1 MQALKVLTVSLGAEH
16 GEALLVVAL
25 LLARYQED
33 AVPAAW
39 QSACIPVAQLPRTRR
54 AESKSGSVASSH
66 CPASSSLLVA
76 SRQEAQLASFGA
88 CSDAAALPRALARPR
103 GAAAGSAAASAAGAR
118 AAAGLS
124 GSAASPPPSAARF
137 LARGIARCPSEYSPA
152 HDTAADLMA
161 PTRNVLI
168 SSLMLLL
175 AVGLVFAA
183 TASAADLPRRM
194 LPAVAWRN
202 GYSCCWNV
210 CRGSCASLLPAR
222 QQYAVLGQP
231 PA

>member
-1 MQALKVLTVSLGAEH
+1 MQALELLTVSLGAEH

-39 QSACIPVAQLPRTRR
+39 QSACNPVAQLPRTRR

-76 SRQEAQLASFGA
+76 SRQEAELASFGA

-118 AAAGLS
+118 AAAGLAVLLLRAGRAGVRSAAGAGLALLLLRGAGTS

-152 HDTAADLMA
+152 HDTAADLTLNQGRLPPNFEPRASVSKVRWRA
-161 PTRNVLI
+161 P
-168 SSLMLLL
+168 
-175 AVGLVFAA
+175 
-183 TASAADLPRRM
+183 
-194 LPAVAWRN
+194 
-202 GYSCCWNV
+202 
-210 CRGSCASLLPAR
+210 
-222 QQYAVLGQP
+222 GQ
-231 PA
+231 